1 MVYSRQGNFS
11 DFNCGFGSRGG
22 VFSSSQTE
30 YLLELA
36 HGVHGVLDRVSDD
49 PGVLIEVVVVAPD
62 IGLVA
67 EKVDLVETLDVVEA
81 VALVP
86 TLGVSVNRDLPANGK
101 CQSKIWELGLQ
112 SLDEF
117 AAYVLL
123 LVELVECLSL
133 FLADAPANGTDVD
146 QAVPELDEV
155 ASFEG
160 EGQLGHVAQAKVDEL
175 LDLFLAN
182 EGSYRFLP

>member
-11 DFNCGFGSRGG
+11 DLNCGFGYRGG

-36 HGVHGVLDRVSDD
+36 HGVLGVLDRVSDD

-81 VALVP
+81 VPLVP
-86 TLGVSVNRDLPANGK
+86 TLEPRGTFKFG
-101 CQSKIWELGLQ
+101 G
-112 SLDEF
+112 
-117 AAYVLL
+117 
-123 LVELVECLSL
+123 L
-133 FLADAPANGTDVD
+133 FLDSAIVKFIALRMHT
-146 QAVPELDEV
+146 
-155 ASFEG
+155 
-160 EGQLGHVAQAKVDEL
+160 
-175 LDLFLAN
+175 
-182 EGSYRFLP
+182 